1 MTNLGTR
8 QFIALLILTTLFSCQ
23 QGKTS
28 NNITKNK
35 PDEAMIRI
43 TNIHHY
49 AISVKDL
56 KATSNW
62 YAEMF
67 GFTIERE
74 FGFPDLGV
82 EIVHLIHPTGIRI
95 ELLHSTKQEDS
106 PDKSKDAFGAI
117 NTLGSKH
124 IGLQVTDIQK
134 VSDDLKAKG
143 VKFLHELTRV
153 ELAGVTNLWILDNEG
168 NQIEIVEP
176 INK

>member
-1 MTNLGTR
+1 MKKVIMR
-8 QFIALLILTTLFSCQ
+8 QFVIFSLLTTLFSCRQ
-23 QGKTS
+23 DNKT
-28 NNITKNK
+28 NEIKTKNG
-35 PDEAMIRI
+35 EAMIKI

-56 KATSNW
+56 KATSDW
-62 YAEMF
+62 YSEMF
-67 GFTIERE
+67 GFVIERE

-82 EIVHLIHPTGIRI
+82 EIVHLTHPTGIRI
-95 ELLHSTKQEDS
+95 ELLHSTIQSAS
-106 PDKSKDAFGAI
+106 PDRLKDAFGAI

-134 VSDDLKAKG
+134 VSNDLKAKG

-153 ELAGVTNLWILDNEG
+153 EPAGVTNLWILDNEG

-176 INK
+176 LTK